1 MFVSL
6 GFYNTQTFCYQNLG
20 IVNIFCAI
28 IVSVHAR
35 KKKKRMVTKELYLF
49 IYSLSGVR
57 GEFKRRKWELPLIS
71 WNEDQSVKY
80 WGVYA
85 GSC

>member
-6 GFYNTQTFCYQNLG
+6 GFYNTLTFCYQNLG

-35 KKKKRMVTKELYLF
+35 KKKGWWLRNFVYLF

-80 WGVYA
+80 WGIYA

>member
-35 KKKKRMVTKELYLF
+35 KKKKDGDQGIIFIYLF
-49 IYSLSGVR
+49 IKWGQGGV
-57 GEFKRRKWELPLIS
+57 
-71 WNEDQSVKY
+71 
-80 WGVYA
+80 
-85 GSC
+85 

>member
-1 MFVSL
+1 MSL
-6 GFYNTQTFCYQNLG
+6 GFYNTDLLLSKLRYSQYFLCYHCFSSCQ
-20 IVNIFCAI
+20 
-28 IVSVHAR
+28 